1 MLFAVNNNVKGQRRI
16 ILNFYNDFDR
26 NVQFFKKAFDRD
38 DTFVIK
44 QIKNEHSPKLKI
56 AIAVVNCMVSND
68 VVDRDVIAPLS
79 KMRLSADIEIAERE
93 GICAHST
100 ELQPDAQAALIS
112 VASGDCAVII
122 GNNDRVIIIDTKGM
136 AQRGIDAPE
145 SELSISGPAEG
156 FNENIMTNL
165 SLVKRKIMSNNLKNE
180 FMQSGRQS
188 NSKFCVC
195 YIDGVARPELVEKL
209 KKRLEQIDTDYIGDT
224 NYIAEMI
231 RDNKSSFIKTYGK
244 TSRPDVFAAKLMEGR
259 IGIILNGS
267 PTAVTLPYLFIENFQ
282 TPDDY
287 YLNCYYANIGRL
299 LRLIGFYVSFLLPAL
314 YIAAIIHHQSLL
326 PPEWLYSIS
335 ASQNGVPIAS
345 VLEIVLLFGVF
356 EILRETGAR
365 MPSSIGLALNV
376 VGAIIL
382 GQSAVDAKLVSAP
395 MVIVVAFSGVM
406 GLMVYDLKG
415 AVFYV
420 RAALIALGACAGIAG
435 VLMGFS
441 AFMLLLYNMS
451 SLGVPIMYVSSPL
464 SEYGRSDTFF
474 RAPIYKMNYRQHRF
488 TDNIKRQGRV

>member
-1 MLFAVNNNVKGQRRI
+1 MLFRS
-16 ILNFYNDFDR
+16 
-26 NVQFFKKAFDRD
+26 

-56 AIAVVNCMVSND
+56 AVAVVNCMVSND

-79 KMRLSADIEIAERE
+79 QMRLSQDIATAERE

-100 ELQPDAQAALIS
+100 ELQTDADAAMVSI
-112 VASGDCAVII
+112 ASGDCAVII
-122 GNNDRVIIIDTKGM
+122 GNNPQVIIIDTKGI

-165 SLVKRKIMSNNLKNE
+165 SLVKRKIMSHNLKNE
-180 FMQSGRQS
+180 FMKSGRQS

-195 YIDGVARPELVEKL
+195 YIDGIARPELVERV
-209 KKRLEQIDTDYIGDT
+209 KKRLEEIDTDYIGDT

-287 YLNCYYANIGRL
+287 YLNCYYANVGRILRL
-299 LRLIGFYVSFLLPAL
+299 LGFYISFLLPSA
-314 YIAAIIHHQSLL
+314 YIAVIIHHQSLL

-345 VLEIVLLFGVF
+345 VMEIVLLFAVF
-356 EILRETGAR
+356 EVLRETGAR
-365 MPSSIGLALNV
+365 MPSSIGLALNI

-406 GLMVYDLKG
+406 GLMVYELKG

-420 RAALIALGACAGIAG
+420 RASLIALGACAGLAG
-435 VLMGFS
+435 VLMGFI

-464 SEYGRSDTFF
+464 WKYGRSDTFF
-474 RAPIYKMNYRQHRF
+474 RAPIYKMNYRQHKF
-488 TDNIKRQGRV
+488 TDNLKRQGRV

>member
-1 MLFAVNNNVKGQRRI
+1 M
-16 ILNFYNDFDR
+16 NFYNDFER
-26 NVQFFKKAFDRD
+26 NVKLLENAFDRD
-38 DTFVIK
+38 DTFTIK
-44 QIKNEHSPKLKI
+44 NIKNEHNPKLKI
-56 AIAVVNCMVSND
+56 AVAVVNCMVSND

-79 KMRLSADIEIAERE
+79 KMRLSADIETAERE

-100 ELQPDAQAALIS
+100 ELQPDAGAAMIS
-112 VASGDCAVII
+112 LASGDCAVLI
-122 GNNDRVIIIDTKGM
+122 GNNPQVIIIDTKGM

-145 SELSISGPAEG
+145 SEMTITGPSEG

-195 YIDGVARPELVEKL
+195 YIDGIVRPELVERVKSRL
-209 KKRLEQIDTDYIGDT
+209 KEMDTDYIGDT

-244 TSRPDVFAAKLMEGR
+244 TNRPDVFAAKLMEGR

-267 PTAVTLPYLFIENFQ
+267 PTAVTLPHLFIENFQ

-287 YLNCYYANIGRL
+287 YLNCYYANIGRI
-299 LRLIGFYVSFLLPAL
+299 LRLLGFYISFLLPAL
-314 YIAAIIHHQSLL
+314 YIATIIHHQALL

-345 VLEIVLLFGVF
+345 VLEIVLLFAVF
-356 EILRETGAR
+356 EVLRETGAR
-365 MPSSIGLALNV
+365 MPSSIGLALNI
-376 VGAIIL
+376 VGAIVL

-395 MVIVVAFSGVM
+395 RVLVVAFSGVM

-435 VLMGFS
+435 VLLGFS
-441 AFMLLLYNMS
+441 LFILLLYNMS
-451 SLGVPIMYVSSPL
+451 SLGVPIMYVSSPI
-464 SEYGRSDTFF
+464 SQHGRSDTFF
-474 RAPIYKMNYRQHRF
+474 RAPIYKMNYRQHKF
-488 TDNIKRQGRV
+488 SNNIKRQGRV

>member
-1 MLFAVNNNVKGQRRI
+1 MNFFDSFDNNIKLFK
-16 ILNFYNDFDR
+16 D
-26 NVQFFKKAFDRD
+26 AFDRD

-44 QIKNEHSPKLKI
+44 HIKNEYNPHLKI

-68 VVDRDVIAPLS
+68 VVDRDIISPLS
-79 KMRLSADIEIAERE
+79 KMHFTQDNIESIEKE
-93 GICAHST
+93 GIFAHST
-100 ELQPDAQAALIS
+100 QIQTDADAAIIS
-112 VASGDCAVII
+112 VASGDCAVIVAD
-122 GNNDRVIIIDTKGM
+122 NAQVITIDTKGM
-136 AQRGIDAPE
+136 AQRGVDAPE
-145 SELSISGPAEG
+145 SEMTITGPSEG

-180 FMQSGRQS
+180 FMQAGTQS

-195 YIDGVARPELVEKL
+195 YIDGIVRKELVEEL
-209 KKRLEQIDTDYIGDT
+209 KQRLAKIDTDYIGDT
-224 NYIAEMI
+224 NYIAEII
-231 RDNKSSFIKTYGK
+231 RDNKSSFVKTYGK

-267 PTAVTLPYLFIENFQ
+267 PTAITLPHLFIENFQ

-287 YLNCYYANIGRL
+287 YINCYYANIGRV
-299 LRLIGFYVSFLLPAL
+299 LRLLGFYISFLLPAV
-314 YIAAIIHHQSLL
+314 YIAAIMHHQSLL

-335 ASQNGVPIAS
+335 VSQNGVPLTS
-345 VLEIVLLFGVF
+345 VMEIVLLFAVF
-356 EILRETGAR
+356 EVLRETGAR

-382 GQSAVDAKLVSAP
+382 GQSAVEAKLVSAP

-415 AVFYV
+415 TVFYV
-420 RAALIALGACAGIAG
+420 RAALIVLGACAGLPG
-435 VLMGFS
+435 VLMGFTL
-441 AFMLLLYNMS
+441 FMALLYSMT

-464 SEYGRSDTFF
+464 SVDGKNDTFL
-474 RAPIYKMNYRQHRF
+474 RAPIYKMNYRQSKFSENLR
-488 TDNIKRQGRV
+488 RQGRV